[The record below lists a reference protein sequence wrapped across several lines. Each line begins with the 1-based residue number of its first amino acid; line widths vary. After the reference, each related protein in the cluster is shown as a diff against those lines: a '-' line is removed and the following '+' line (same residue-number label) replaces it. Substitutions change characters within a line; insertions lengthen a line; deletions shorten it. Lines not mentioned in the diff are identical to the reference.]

1 MACKHVEYVT
11 KDKRGNLEHMFMNQY
26 VQKRTRWVSRQRE
39 NRVWGMQ
46 EIRDGK
52 KKQKGQVYED

>member
-1 MACKHVEYVT
+1 MEYVT
-11 KDKRGNLEHMFMNQY
+11 KDKRGNLEHMFLNQY
-26 VQKRTRWVSRQRE
+26 VQKRTRWVSGQRE

-52 KKQKGQVYED
+52 KKKQKGQFYED